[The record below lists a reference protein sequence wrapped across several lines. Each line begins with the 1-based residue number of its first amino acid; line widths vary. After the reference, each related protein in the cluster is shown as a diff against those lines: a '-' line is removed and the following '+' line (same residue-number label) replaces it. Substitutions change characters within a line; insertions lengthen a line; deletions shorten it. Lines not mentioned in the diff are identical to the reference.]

1 MIVDAVAGHLP
12 SGFRYIRAFR
22 APLATTQ
29 VCSVS
34 CHLRVALVPG
44 MAHKQGEGLGVFNAG
59 GTIPAQA
66 CLGIYVGQVRET
78 QDEDSAYTFEVN
90 GFVVDATAEGNWTR
104 FLNSS
109 SSQAKANLIALDNS
123 EAAHGKLLP
132 HEVCFVTQRAV
143 LPGEQ
148 LCFYYGPEYS
158 FAEEGI
164 SARALDAAA
173 ARTLP
178 REQQEP
184 GAAHGGL
191 SLWVLE
197 RTSARSCRY

>member
-1 MIVDAVAGHLP
+1 MVEAEKM
-12 SGFRYIRAFR
+12 RAHIDHME
-22 APLATTQ
+22 Q
-29 VCSVS
+29 
-34 CHLRVALVPG
+34 H
-44 MAHKQGEGLGVFNAG
+44 GV
-59 GTIPAQA
+59 
-66 CLGIYVGQVRET
+66 VR
-78 QDEDSAYTFEVN
+78 
-90 GFVVDATAEGNWTR
+90 R
-104 FLNSS
+104 SS
-109 SSQAKANLIALDNS
+109 SLKVGHCSQALIVWHLANLIALDNS